1 MKRKIC
7 LALLSCIVVGAC
19 VGFSACFSVSRG
31 KKEKIE
37 APSDIVFGD
46 ITATSVTVIDC
57 KYDDEYGH
65 NSEVRIEGGDWIYCD
80 GSEPVCFDGLNPLTE
95 YTVQARQKA
104 GEGDD
109 PSESISRKVTTLRGQ
124 TTRIPE
130 NITYDQANGTIT
142 LKGVTGEMEVSYDGG
157 LTYTD
162 KITHTFTVK
171 GRKDIS
177 IRYKETQTETAG
189 KPLIVKFLYSSFY
202 GGTGEETNPFLI
214 ESYEQLIE
222 VSNNAGNYFKLIKDI
237 NYPSSAVTE
246 PIRLSGTLDGNN
258 KKIISPIIDFT
269 TNDTMWGYGSVFATN
284 AEVSIY
290 NLTVENANV
299 KTNQERAYQSILI
312 NNAKKLKNCNVSGKI
327 TINCSSTNE
336 YFVGALCARLEDK
349 GEISGCSADLT
360 VETVGTDFSGL
371 TVGGLTAAFKGSGV
385 IEKSQAKITVK
396 NKMPEYM
403 HIGGLVGEIKEKT
416 GNIIESKAEL
426 NIDVVAGGRS
436 YIGGIVGCV
445 QVKTDIENSLST
457 GEINVESSGQQCV
470 VSGIATGTGT
480 GNVGSIVN
488 CYSDVNMNL
497 DGSKT
502 DFAVGGI
509 ICYALGGSIQK
520 ERAENCLYAGT
531 MTFGASNHLY
541 AAGTICFAINNFEAI
556 NNFYAAQNSS
566 VALSDDE
573 AVKLENNE
581 YLSVEWQKNILK
593 LDANIWNFKDGA
605 LPELKNLS

>member
-1 MKRKIC
+1 MKKIC

-19 VGFSACFSVSRG
+19 MGFCACISVPQG
-31 KKEKIE
+31 QKPE

-65 NSEVRIEGGDWIYCD
+65 NSEIRIENGDWIYFD
-80 GSEPVCFDGLNPLTE
+80 GSEPVCFDGLTPITE
-95 YTVQARQKA
+95 YTVYARQKA
-104 GEGDD
+104 GNNEN
-109 PSESISRKVTTLRGQ
+109 PSDAISRKVTTLRGQ

-130 NITYDQANGTIT
+130 YITYDQANGTIT
-142 LKGVTGEMEVSYDGG
+142 LKGVTSEMEVSYDGG

-171 GRKDIS
+171 GKKDIS

-189 KPLIVKFLYSSFY
+189 EPLIVKFLYSDFY

-237 NYPSSAVTE
+237 NYPSTAVTE
-246 PIRLSGTLDGNN
+246 PIRLNGTLDGNN

-269 TNDTMWGYGSVFATN
+269 ANKSMWSYGSIFATN

-290 NLTVENANV
+290 NLTVENAIV
-299 KTNQERAYQSILI
+299 KTNSERTYQSILI
-312 NNAKKLKNCNVSGKI
+312 NNAKDIINCNVTGKI
-327 TINCSSTNE
+327 TINCSATNE
-336 YFVGALCARLEDK
+336 YFVGALCARLEDEGK
-349 GEISGCSADLT
+349 ISGCKADLT

-385 IEKSQAKITVK
+385 IDKSQAKITVK
-396 NKMPEYM
+396 NSMPEYM
-403 HIGGLVGEIKEKT
+403 HIGGLVGEIKEKAGKIT
-416 GNIIESKAEL
+416 ESKAEL
-426 NIDVVAGGRS
+426 NIDVVASDRS

-445 QVKTDIENSLST
+445 EIKTDIENSLST
-457 GEINVESSGQQCV
+457 GEIKVKSSGQQCI

-488 CYSDVNMNL
+488 CYSNVNMNL

-509 ICYALGGSIQK
+509 ICYALGESTQK

-541 AAGTICFAINNFEAI
+541 AAGTICFAINYFEAI
-556 NNFYAAQNSS
+556 NNFYAAQNPS
-566 VALSDDE
+566 VTLSDDE
-573 AVKLENNE
+573 AVKLENKE
-581 YLSVEWQKNILK
+581 YLSAEWQKNTLK

-605 LPELKNLS
+605 LPELKSLS